1 MFRPWR
7 RNRFTLAPRFLQRV
21 GSCFRQH
28 EGEGDEGGSGG
39 GGGGGD
45 GGNGGGGDG
54 GGSGGGGSGSG
65 GAQTFSQ
72 DQVNAFMKKEREKV
86 EQKFKVKTQEQLA
99 EINKLREDKDLTET
113 QRQKLDERA
122 TTLSAELMTEK
133 ERAAADQKAA
143 EKKFGLELDAAKQD
157 GTAWKERFEL
167 QMSQTAILASAGKF
181 GVYNAAQLLALVA
194 PLTHVV
200 PVLDS
205 KGKETGAF
213 TTVVKAMVPSDDE
226 DDKGKLVEKTF
237 IPDEYVEH
245 LKGLKEHQNLF
256 RTTRP
261 GGTGHRPG
269 SGGSGGG
276 EKLTPTEKIAKGLM
290 EAKKT

>member
-1 MFRPWR
+1 
-7 RNRFTLAPRFLQRV
+7 
-21 GSCFRQH
+21 
-28 EGEGDEGGSGG
+28 
-39 GGGGGD
+39 
-45 GGNGGGGDG
+45 
-54 GGSGGGGSGSG
+54 
-65 GAQTFSQ
+65 
-72 DQVNAFMKKEREKV
+72 MKKEREKV

-157 GTAWKERFEL
+157 GTAWRERFEL
-167 QMSQTAILASAGKF
+167 QMSQTAILAAAAKH
-181 GVYNAAQLLALVA
+181 GVYNATQLLALVS
-194 PLTHVV
+194 PVSHVV
-200 PVLDS
+200 PVVDG

-213 TTVVKAMVPSDDE
+213 TTVVKSMVKSDDE

-237 IPDEYVEH
+237 TPDEYVEH
-245 LKGLKEHQNLF
+245 LKGQKEHQNLF
-256 RTTRP
+256 VTNRP

-276 EKLTPTEKIAKGLM
+276 EKLTPTEKISRGLKDVRK
-290 EAKKT
+290 E